1 MDDITLARGK
11 LARAR
16 AAAGL
21 SQAEVADRCGTTQS
35 AIARLERG
43 ETNPTIAT
51 LARVAAAVGC
61 AISIEL
67 TPLSHADP
75 VVDRYKQ
82 DVDRTLLRENL
93 RRSVDERLRSLGMWQ
108 LSLQALTRATTT
120 ARRRK

>member
-1 MDDITLARGK
+1 MDDITLAPGK

-51 LARVAAAVGC
+51 LARVAAAAGC

>member
-1 MDDITLARGK
+1 MDDITSAAAKLALARSA
-11 LARAR
+11 AR
-16 AAAGL
+16 L
-21 SQAEVADRCGTTQS
+21 SQAELADRCGTTQS

-51 LARVAAAVGC
+51 LARVAAAAGC